1 MRKKL
6 QDYLPPILLET
17 CEFPLLCLTGQA
29 EIDALVAGADEVLA
43 SQFVLTAPLR
53 GIERY
58 ERIYGI
64 VPQDTDTL
72 DERRFRI
79 LSKINTQLPYTLR
92 ALHRRMQALC
102 GDDGYTLSI
111 SYAQYSLT
119 VKVAL
124 TAKRN
129 LQAVQDMLAEVVP
142 VNIVISCSL
151 LYNQHQTLSRFTHA
165 QLAAYTH
172 DQLKNEV
179 LPDA

>member
-17 CEFPLLCLTGQA
+17 CEVPLLCLTGQA

-79 LSKINTQLPYTLR
+79 LS
-92 ALHRRMQALC
+92 
-102 GDDGYTLSI
+102 
-111 SYAQYSLT
+111 
-119 VKVAL
+119 
-124 TAKRN
+124 
-129 LQAVQDMLAEVVP
+129 
-142 VNIVISCSL
+142 
-151 LYNQHQTLSRFTHA
+151 
-165 QLAAYTH
+165 
-172 DQLKNEV
+172 
-179 LPDA
+179 